1 MSKAILYSILL
12 SVLIFSGSTLF
23 GAGLIIYNPA
33 LGDTFMEVLHESL
46 DIEEMMNDPPATMA
60 LKLFMNNLQACIIL
74 FLGGVTFGL
83 LTVFILAM
91 NGVIVGAIA
100 HIALGLQ
107 GGVFVI
113 AALLPHG
120 IVELPALFISGALG
134 FMLAS
139 AIRREW
145 NGEGDAAL
153 EAMHYASLFAK
164 TVLPLLVIAAITEAF
179 ITPGIIVMV
188 V

>member
-1 MSKAILYSILL
+1 MSKQILSRILLAILL
-12 SVLIFSGSTLF
+12 FSGSALIGT
-23 GAGLIIYNPA
+23 GLILYNPD
-33 LGDTFMEVLHESL
+33 LGDTFMGVLQESL
-46 DIEEMMNDPPATMA
+46 NIEEMLNNPPETIA
-60 LKLFMNNLQACIIL
+60 LKLFLNNLQACIIL

-83 LTVFILAM
+83 LTAFVLMI
-91 NGVIVGAIA
+91 NGLIVGAVIQ
-100 HIALGLQ
+100 ISIELQ
-107 GGVFVI
+107 GVLFVI
-113 AALLPHG
+113 AALFPHG

-139 AIRREW
+139 ALKREW
-145 NGEGDAAL
+145 EGEGDAAL
-153 EAMHYASLFAK
+153 EAMRYAALFAK

>member
-12 SVLIFSGSTLF
+12 AVMIFLGSALV
-23 GAGLIIYNPA
+23 GAGVVFFNPD
-33 LGDTFMEVLHESL
+33 LGDTFMGTLQESL
-46 DIEEMMNDPPATMA
+46 NVEEMMNDPPGTLA

-83 LTVFILAM
+83 LTAFVLIA
-91 NGVIVGAIA
+91 NGLIIGAVVLISTE
-100 HIALGLQ
+100 LQ
-107 GGVFVI
+107 GVPFVI
-113 AALLPHG
+113 AALFPHG

-139 AIRREW
+139 ALQREW
-145 NGEGDAAL
+145 YGEGDAAL
-153 EAMHYASLFAK
+153 EAMHYTSLFAK